1 MLEFDTMRY
10 STKLKWLAPP
20 SSTAVIR
27 VHSNDFDDAVLYT
40 MCDVKELKSMVNVF
54 SVAQNLIAETFQRW
68 HKQ

>member
-54 SVAQNLIAETFQRW
+54 QCGSKFNSRSKCRL
-68 HKQ
+68 KM